1 MPDAAPLTED
11 EVRRFVKD
19 WYDLLDVHAPEADI
33 LPLMAD
39 DVVFRFPE
47 VTTHG
52 KPPFGTWYD
61 RIVHTFF
68 DEVHTLKNVGVTLTD
83 EGADVDVLVNWQAS
97 VWRAPIRNS
106 ERIKFDAGQ
115 TWKVRRSPD
124 TGNVQLLLYSVDSFV
139 PMEGSA
145 NLPVLPREVVT
156 QYYTHLNA
164 GEWDACAALAAPG
177 VSFDVDKDL
186 AGADVELQG
195 VVADGEQVSVV
206 WRSAKV
212 GAEGASYFRVA
223 DGKIT
228 ELRAYRGLAG

>member
-1 MPDAAPLTED
+1 MPDQAPLTED

-33 LPLMAD
+33 LPLMSD
-39 DVVFRFPE
+39 DVEFRFPE
-47 VTTHG
+47 VTTIG

-68 DEVHTLKNVGVTLTD
+68 DEVHTLKNVGVKLTD

-97 VWRAPIRNS
+97 VWRAPVRNS
-106 ERIKFDAGQ
+106 DRIKFDAGQ
-115 TWKVRRSPD
+115 TWKVRRSAA
-124 TGNVQLLLYSVDSFV
+124 TGKVELTLYSVDSFV

-156 QYYTHLNA
+156 QYYDHLKA
-164 GEWDACAALAAPG
+164 GDWDACVALLGSG
-177 VSFDVDKDL
+177 VASDGEKDL
-186 AGADVELQG
+186 AGSGVEPAH
-195 VVADGEQVSVV
+195 VVADGEQVAVV
-206 WRSAKV
+206 WRS
-212 GAEGASYFRVA
+212 GDTGTEGSSYFRVG

-228 ELRAYRGLAG
+228 ELRTFRTGAA